1 MANGDRLLEELA
13 VKLAPL
19 VQRAGVDVLLQDL
32 KFIQQT
38 VIHVR
43 QSKTQIKLY
52 DAFQKYVKETGN
64 NNFFFAYQNLF
75 PVCNHPA
82 CLLEK
87 QSHHTN
93 QNDKLRE
100 TDELDEEVDA
110 QATISDDA
118 SAMDDKSDHWW
129 QDVFSKNPNFAD
141 IKNGAKVLVL
151 LHILAHADI
160 IGKILCDVALLC
172 KCWHNIL
179 NTHLLLEVIRFC
191 YFLRVFKRWTFSRRF
206 CRRKIGHPTRPP

>member
-1 MANGDRLLEELA
+1 MANGDRLLKELA
-13 VKLAPL
+13 AKLIPL
-19 VQRAGVDVLLQDL
+19 INRAGSDVLLQDL

-52 DAFQKYVKETGN
+52 RAFQKYKEEIGN
-64 NNFFFAYQNLF
+64 NNFFFAYQNLS
-75 PVCNHPA
+75 PVNNHPA

-87 QSHHTN
+87 QIHQIN
-93 QNDKLRE
+93 QDDKLRE

-110 QATISDDA
+110 QATICDDT

-129 QDVFSKNPNFAD
+129 HDVFSKSPNFAD

-160 IGKILCDVALLC
+160 IGKFFV
-172 KCWHNIL
+172 
-179 NTHLLLEVIRFC
+179 RF
-191 YFLRVFKRWTFSRRF
+191 RF
-206 CRRKIGHPTRPP
+206 VVQMLA